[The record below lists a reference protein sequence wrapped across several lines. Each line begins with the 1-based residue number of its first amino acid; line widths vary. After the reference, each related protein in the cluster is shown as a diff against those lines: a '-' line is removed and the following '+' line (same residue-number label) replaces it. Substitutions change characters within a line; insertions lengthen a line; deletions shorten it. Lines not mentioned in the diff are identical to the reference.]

1 MFISNSLWSLIAQTD
16 VISKL
21 ILLLLLGMSLVIWT
35 IFLYKLVF
43 LYKKKRDMGFVF
55 EQLRLTKTVDDI
67 VMLVENHT
75 NTLAGYHVLR
85 ILASIKIVV
94 DDARQEY
101 ISPYTDKMS
110 YAHTLID
117 REIDH
122 IIIAEQQHVSF
133 ITTSAVV
140 SPLIGLFGTVWGL
153 IHAFIGISHSQSA
166 DIVTVAPGI
175 AEALITT
182 LAGLVVA
189 IPAVFMVNYI
199 TTQIDALEEQLV
211 SMADLIVVRA
221 KPIIADK
228 KG

>member
-1 MFISNSLWSLIAQTD
+1 MITSNSLWSLIMQTD

-21 ILLLLLGMSLVIWT
+21 ILLLLLGMSLAMWT
-35 IFLYKLVF
+35 IFLGKLVF
-43 LYKKKRDMGFVF
+43 FYRKKKDIGLVL
-55 EQLRLTKTVDDI
+55 EELKSVNTVDEI
-67 VMLVENHT
+67 ITLVQNHK
-75 NTLAGYHVLR
+75 NSLAGRHVLQV
-85 ILASIKIVV
+85 LACIKTAI
-94 DDARQEY
+94 DDARKEH
-101 ISPYTDKMS
+101 ISPYMDKMS
-110 YAHTLID
+110 YVYTLAD

-122 IIIAEQQHVSF
+122 IIIAEQQYAPF

-153 IHAFIGISHSQSA
+153 IHAFIGISQSQTA

-199 TTQIDALEEQLV
+199 TTQIDSIEEQLV
-211 SMADLIVVRA
+211 AMADLVIVTA

>member
-1 MFISNSLWSLIAQTD
+1 MITSNSLWSLVGQTD

-35 IFLYKLVF
+35 IFLYKLVLF
-43 LYKKKRDMGFVF
+43 YKKKKDLAFIL
-55 EQLRLTKTVDDI
+55 EELSLAKTADEII
-67 VMLVENHT
+67 VLVQNHAD
-75 NTLAGYHVLR
+75 TLAGYHAMQVL
-85 ILASIKIVV
+85 AAIKTAIE
-94 DDARQEY
+94 DARKEY
-101 ISPYTDKMS
+101 ISPYMDKMS
-110 YAHTLID
+110 YVYMLTD
-117 REIDH
+117 KEIDH
-122 IIIAEQQHVSF
+122 IIIAEQRHVSF

-189 IPAVFMVNYI
+189 IPAVFMTNYI
-199 TTQIDALEEQLV
+199 TTQIDTIEEQLV
-211 SMADLIVVRA
+211 SMTDLIVA
-221 KPIIADK
+221 KTKSIIADK